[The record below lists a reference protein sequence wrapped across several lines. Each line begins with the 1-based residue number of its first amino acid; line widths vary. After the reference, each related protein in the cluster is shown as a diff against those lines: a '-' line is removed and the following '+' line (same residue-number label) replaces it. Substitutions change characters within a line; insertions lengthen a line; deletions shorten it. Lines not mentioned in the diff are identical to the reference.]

1 MAQRTRCH
9 KPTPHGAHGQV
20 GSGDPLLQGDPI
32 VAAFSS
38 SRRKEVQLRRNNRDN
53 GKGSKEGGDCGWAGS
68 EDSVVRAGVLE
79 EMRAA
84 TSGALMLS
92 TIQLIPPS
100 PQNFV
105 AAVGQIEN

>member
-9 KPTPHGAHGQV
+9 KSTPHGAHGQV
-20 GSGDPLLQGDPI
+20 GSGDPLWQGDPI

-53 GKGSKEGGDCGWAGS
+53 GKGSKEEGDCGWAGS
-68 EDSVVRAGVLE
+68 KNAVVCAGVLE

-84 TSGALMLS
+84 TSGAWMLS

-100 PQNFV
+100 
-105 AAVGQIEN
+105 